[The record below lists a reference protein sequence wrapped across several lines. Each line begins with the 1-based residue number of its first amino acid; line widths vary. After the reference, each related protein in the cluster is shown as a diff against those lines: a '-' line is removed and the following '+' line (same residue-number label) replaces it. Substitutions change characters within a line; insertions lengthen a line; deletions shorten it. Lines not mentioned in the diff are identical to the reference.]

1 MTKPL
6 SEDLRIRLIVAV
18 EAGISRRAAAER
30 FGVAVASA
38 IRWVRA
44 WRATGATCAK
54 PQGGDQRS
62 FRIEAY
68 KDVILASIEARVDIT
83 LVELAEL
90 LRSEHGASFAPSTIW
105 RFFDRHGITFKKKPR
120 TLASSSDPTSRPGAR
135 HGSMASPTSIPRG
148 WSSLMRRPCQPRWPA
163 CVAAPHAESAAA
175 RRSRM
180 GIGKPSPSPALC
192 ACTA

>member
-1 MTKPL
+1 MAKSL

-18 EAGISRRAAAER
+18 EAGMSRRAAAER

-44 WRATGATCAK
+44 WHSTGATCAK

-62 FRIEAY
+62 YRIEAFR
-68 KDVILASIEARVDIT
+68 DVILARIDAQVDIT
-83 LVELAEL
+83 LVELADL
-90 LRSEHGASFAPSTIW
+90 LRTEHGACFAPSTIW
-105 RFFDRHGITFKKKPR
+105 RFLARHGVTFKKPR
-120 TLASSSDPTSRPGAR
+120 TPASRSDPASRPGSR
-135 HGSMASPTSIPRG
+135 HGSTASPTSNPRG
-148 WSSLMRRPCQPRWPA
+148 WSSLMRPPYQPGWPA
-163 CVAAPHAESAAA
+163 CGAVPRAGSAAA

-180 GIGKPSPSPALC
+180 VIGKPSRSPALC